1 MNAVEVLSELRKR
14 GVRVEPRPAGKLRLT
29 PARAVDLALLE
40 NVREHKAELLL
51 LLRDP
56 PPGAEGPKGDGS
68 PSRPKPYH
76 TAKESAVCTREPEA
90 AQIHPDI
97 EAELERIEGEALRF
111 GWTRD
116 RLWNAGFWRPWPRGL
131 ASVLEAGDQVT
142 EITSDFITIR
152 KGDGRG
158 ATQRFWKSH

>member
-14 GVRVEPRPAGKLRLT
+14 GVRVESRPAGKLRLT

-51 LLRDP
+51 LLRNAAPD
-56 PPGAEGPKGDGS
+56 AEGPKVDGS
-68 PSRPKPYH
+68 SSRPTPYH
-76 TAKESAVCTREPEA
+76 TAKDS
-90 AQIHPDI
+90 
-97 EAELERIEGEALRF
+97 G
-111 GWTRD
+111 TRD
-116 RLWNAGFWRPWPRGL
+116 RLRNAGFWRPWPRGL

-152 KGDGRG
+152 KSDGRG
-158 ATQRFWKSH
+158 ATQRFWKSQ

>member
-1 MNAVEVLSELRKR
+1 MNAVEVLTELRKL

-40 NVREHKAELLL
+40 KVREHKAELLL
-51 LLRDP
+51 LLRNAA
-56 PPGAEGPKGDGS
+56 PGAQGPEVGGS
-68 PSRPKPYH
+68 SSRPTPYH
-76 TAKESAVCTREPEA
+76 TKESGICTRESATAE
-90 AQIHPDI
+90 IHPDI
-97 EAELERIEGEALRF
+97 AAELERIESEALRL
-111 GWTRD
+111 GWTCD

-158 ATQRFWKSH
+158 ATQRFWKFH